1 MDTSFPELATSISQ
15 TLPEIISEKNQGPLI
30 LMDQSFFILRTL
42 LVNRVKT
49 WTTWEL
55 IYADIWF

>member
-15 TLPEIISEKNQGPLI
+15 TLPEIISEKYQGPLI
-30 LMDQSFFILRTL
+30 LMDQNFFILRTL

-49 WTTWEL
+49 
-55 IYADIWF
+55 